1 MADARDIAGTLPP
14 WPVPGALAA
23 AARAGAAAGRM
34 AAMSVAS
41 ARLPPLGRAVAT
53 APRAL
58 RRRRVRVAKLLLLV
72 ATLRRRAVD

>member
-1 MADARDIAGTLPP
+1 
-14 WPVPGALAA
+14 AA

-72 ATLRRRAVD
+72 ATFFNVVEQSIDEPQLCFSRVSSSLGERA